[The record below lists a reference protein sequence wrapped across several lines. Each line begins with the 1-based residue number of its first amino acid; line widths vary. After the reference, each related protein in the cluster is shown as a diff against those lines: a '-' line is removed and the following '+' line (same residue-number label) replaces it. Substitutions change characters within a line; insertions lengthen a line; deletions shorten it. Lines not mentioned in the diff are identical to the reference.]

1 MRNNFICAFAITSTN
16 NTTNRRK
23 WKQFPYMAMIL
34 LFCATM
40 STGRHLRSVH
50 RDISMDPSHLERE
63 WIQAKS
69 KSRRGGAFSELWPF
83 SFIPGSVKLT
93 DPHPHKMTDL
103 WPFGVIFLF
112 LSVSC
117 RSDRSLWWDRGSY
130 SIITSSL
137 LAFCCC
143 FVCEFESLILYCF
156 AFFNSTGNSGSFSMR
171 GWI

>member
-1 MRNNFICAFAITSTN
+1 MVYTCEITSFAHLRLHQRTIPPIDESGNNFLIWQWYFFSVRLCRRGGIC
-16 NTTNRRK
+16 
-23 WKQFPYMAMIL
+23 
-34 LFCATM
+34 
-40 STGRHLRSVH
+40 
-50 RDISMDPSHLERE
+50 DPSHLERE

-69 KSRRGGAFSELWPF
+69 KSRRGGASSELWPF

-117 RSDRSLWWDRGSY
+117 RSDRSLWWDRCSY